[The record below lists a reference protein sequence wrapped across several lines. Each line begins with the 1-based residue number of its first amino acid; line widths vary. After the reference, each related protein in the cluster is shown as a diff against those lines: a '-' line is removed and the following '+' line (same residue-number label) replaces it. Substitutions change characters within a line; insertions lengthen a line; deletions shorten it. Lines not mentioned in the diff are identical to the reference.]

1 MNETVM
7 KDAFGQLDQTAIS
20 FICKEFS
27 LTKKQFKEMTEDQ
40 LDELYEK
47 LCDVETDEIPEGSG
61 SATERGEMAASI
73 VTIVGNYF
81 AEKLGYDDGDD
92 FDRFLSEEDSNE

>member
-7 KDAFGQLDQTAIS
+7 KDAFGQLDHTAIE
-20 FICKEFS
+20 FICKEFA
-27 LTKKQFKEMTEDQ
+27 LTEEQFNELTEEQ

-47 LCDVETDEIPEGSG
+47 LCDAEIEEFPDDGGQS
-61 SATERGEMAASI
+61 TERGEMCASI

-81 AEKLGYDDGDD
+81 AEKLGYDDGDE
-92 FDRFLSEEDSNE
+92 FDRFLAEGED